1 MWEPSAEC
9 INNIHWVGGVDGQI
23 QVDSVEK
30 LGSWQWYSP
39 PHPPTLSCFNGIFAP
54 LGRKQ
59 ERGTLHHLCSSSI
72 YSTCAVSQMYHS
84 IISSLLIYQYQYLL
98 QMIYRDLK
106 GKEEAGETPFNHV
119 ISVDVAACNSPVSN
133 TCLQCHKH
141 DSWLSLA
148 ESIRAIYDLLWQVN
162 KLNYHNISVRIYL
175 KENLQLQLEK
185 SFFVC
190 L

>member
-1 MWEPSAEC
+1 MGAFCWRYKQHSL
-9 INNIHWVGGVDGQI
+9 GGRGGWTDTSRQCGETGLLTMI
-23 QVDSVEK
+23 QP
-30 LGSWQWYSP
+30 P
-39 PHPPTLSCFNGIFAP
+39 PHSCFNGIFAP
-54 LGRKQ
+54 LGKKQ

-84 IISSLLIYQYQYLL
+84 IISCLLIYQYQYLL
-98 QMIYRDLK
+98 QLIYRDLK
-106 GKEEAGETPFNHV
+106 SKEEAGETPFNHV

-133 TCLQCHKH
+133 MCLECHKH
-141 DSWLSLA
+141 DSWLSLT

>member
-30 LGSWQWYSP
+30 LGSWQWYS
-39 PHPPTLSCFNGIFAP
+39 
-54 LGRKQ
+54 
-59 ERGTLHHLCSSSI
+59 
-72 YSTCAVSQMYHS
+72 TCAVSQMYHS
-84 IISSLLIYQYQYLL
+84 IISRLLIYQYQYLL

>member
-1 MWEPSAEC
+1 MYKQHSL
-9 INNIHWVGGVDGQI
+9 GGRGGWTDTSRQCGETGLLTMI
-23 QVDSVEK
+23 Q
-30 LGSWQWYSP
+30 P
-39 PHPPTLSCFNGIFAP
+39 PTHPPTLSCFNGIFAP

-84 IISSLLIYQYQYLL
+84 IISRLLIYQYQYLL
-98 QMIYRDLK
+98 QLIYRDLK
-106 GKEEAGETPFNHV
+106 SKEEAGETPFNHV